1 MSLSRIH
8 KILLAVLSILLLSML
23 SLSGIL
29 AYRLLQKPDNHSLAS
44 SAPTVATIPPPAALP
59 LAAEYVSMQNITTNI
74 PSTSSSESFVQITPV
89 LAISKK
95 SSDLIKKFEP
105 QILHLFNVAIVQY
118 NKEQLPTVQYKERLA
133 QDMVDAANA
142 ALPEPI
148 VEKIL
153 FKQII
158 IN

>member
-8 KILLAVLSILLLSML
+8 KILLVFLSIVLLSML
-23 SLSGIL
+23 ALSGIL

-44 SAPTVATIPPPAALP
+44 SAPTVATIPPPAVFP
-59 LAAEYVSMQNITTNI
+59 MAAEYVSMQNITTNI
-74 PSTSSSESFVQITPV
+74 PSANSSESFIQITPV
-89 LAISKK
+89 LALSKK
-95 SSDLIKKFEP
+95 SSNLIMKFEP
-105 QILHLFNVAIVQY
+105 QILHLFNMVIVQY
-118 NKEQLPTVQYKERLA
+118 NKEQLLTVQYKERLA
-133 QDMVDAANA
+133 QDMADAANA

>member
-1 MSLSRIH
+1 MSLSPIH

-23 SLSGIL
+23 TLSGIL
-29 AYRLLQKPDNHSLAS
+29 AYRLVHKADNHAQGS
-44 SAPTVATIPPPAALP
+44 SSVAVDAIPTQTAPNPV
-59 LAAEYVSMQNITTNI
+59 AEYVSMENITTNI
-74 PSTSSSESFVQITPV
+74 PSANQSESFIQITPI
-89 LAISKK
+89 LALSKK

-105 QILHLFNVAIVQY
+105 QILHLFNMVIVQY
-118 NKEQLPTVQYKERLA
+118 NKEQLLTVQYKERLA
-133 QDMVDAANA
+133 QDMADAANA